1 MKLFRKIARLFFA
14 TSVGLA
20 IGTSIT
26 ISAYTKSYKPY
37 KWSSSPII
45 ANCYGPDFYEDRI
58 KSAVRYWNDNDEE
71 AAFII
76 VDPPESVCRHEYL
89 DGFII
94 LKKAPR
100 GYLSDETLAKTKTK
114 IKTLK
119 LKAAVIYFNPGTQN
133 LSYVVEHELGHAFGY
148 KHIDKP
154 GHIMHSNY
162 DYMGP
167 KFWIPK

>member
-1 MKLFRKIARLFFA
+1 M
-14 TSVGLA
+14 VGLA

-26 ISAYTKSYKPY
+26 IGFYAKSFKPY
-37 KWSSSPII
+37 KWSSAPII
-45 ANCYGPDFYEDRI
+45 ANCYGSDFYEDRI
-58 KSAVRYWNDNDEE
+58 KSGLAYWESHGEE

-76 VDPPESVCRHEYL
+76 VDPPASVCDHEFL

-100 GYLSDETLAKTKTK
+100 NYLSDGTLAKTKTK
-114 IKTLK
+114 ITALK
-119 LKAAVIYFNPGTQN
+119 LRAAVIYFNPGTQN
-133 LSYVVEHELGHAFGY
+133 LSYIVEHELGHAFGY